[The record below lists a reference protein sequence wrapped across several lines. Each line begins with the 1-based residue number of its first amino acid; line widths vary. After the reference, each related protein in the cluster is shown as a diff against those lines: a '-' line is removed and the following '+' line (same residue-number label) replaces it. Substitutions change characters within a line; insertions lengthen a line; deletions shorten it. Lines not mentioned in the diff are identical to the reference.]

1 MPQPRQRGGDA
12 GDARAIPPELAL
24 DARETAAHLVDFLRR
39 ESRRAG
45 FRRLIL
51 GLSGGIDSAVSA
63 ALAARAVGPK
73 NVLAVLL
80 PYRTSS
86 PASVADARR
95 LARLLGIASETVDI
109 TPMVDAYFRRVRGA
123 SRRRRGNRMARE
135 RMAILYD
142 LSERDARLVVG
153 TSNKTE
159 LLLGYGT
166 IFGDMASALNPLGDL
181 YKTQVRQLA
190 LHLGIPEELVWKVPT
205 ADLWAGQ
212 SDEGELGYSY
222 VDLDRLLLRLVE
234 LRDRPEEIAAAGF
247 PRRMVASIARRVA
260 RSQFKRR
267 PPVLAKLTRRTVNID
282 FRYPRDWGS

>member
-1 MPQPRQRGGDA
+1 MRKAENNGRS
-12 GDARAIPPELAL
+12 IPPELAL
-24 DARETAAHLVDFLRR
+24 DAADTAAHLVDFLRR
-39 ESRRAG
+39 ETRRAG
-45 FRRLIL
+45 FRHLIL

-63 ALAARAVGPK
+63 ALAARAIGPRR
-73 NVLAVLL
+73 VLAVLL

-86 PASVADARR
+86 AASLTDARR
-95 LARLLGIASETVDI
+95 IARRFGIETEKVDI
-109 TPMVDAYFRRVRGA
+109 SPMVDAYFRRDRGA
-123 SRRRRGNRMARE
+123 TRRRRGNRMARE

-142 LSERDARLVVG
+142 LSDRDRRLVVG

-166 IFGDMASALNPLGDL
+166 IFGDLASALNPLGDL

-190 LHLGIPEELVWKVPT
+190 GHLGIPDDLVWKVPT

-222 VDLDRLLLRLVE
+222 VDIDRLLVRLVE
-234 LRDRPEEIAAAGF
+234 LRESPEEIVAAGF
-247 PRRMVASIARRVA
+247 PRPMVASIARRVA
-260 RSQFKRR
+260 GSQFKRR
-267 PPVLAKLTRRTVNID
+267 PPVLAKLTRRAVNID

>member
-1 MPQPRQRGGDA
+1 MRKADTDG
-12 GDARAIPPELAL
+12 RAIPPELAL
-24 DARETAAHLVDFLRR
+24 DAADTAAHLVDFLRR
-39 ESRRAG
+39 ETRRAG
-45 FRRLIL
+45 FRHLIL

-63 ALAARAVGPK
+63 ALAARAVGPQR
-73 NVLAVLL
+73 VLAVLL

-86 PASVADARR
+86 PASLTDARR
-95 LARLLGIASETVDI
+95 IARRFGIETRKVDI
-109 TPMVDAYFRRVRGA
+109 SPMVDAYFRRERGA
-123 SRRRRGNRMARE
+123 TRRRRGNRMERE

-142 LSERDARLVVG
+142 LSDRDRRLVVG

-166 IFGDMASALNPLGDL
+166 IFGDLASALNPLGDL

-190 LHLGIPEELVWKVPT
+190 GHLGIPDDLVWKVPT

-222 VDLDRLLLRLVE
+222 VDIDRLLVRLVE
-234 LRDRPEEIAAAGF
+234 LRESPEAIVAAGF

-267 PPVLAKLTRRTVNID
+267 PPVLAKLTRRAVNID